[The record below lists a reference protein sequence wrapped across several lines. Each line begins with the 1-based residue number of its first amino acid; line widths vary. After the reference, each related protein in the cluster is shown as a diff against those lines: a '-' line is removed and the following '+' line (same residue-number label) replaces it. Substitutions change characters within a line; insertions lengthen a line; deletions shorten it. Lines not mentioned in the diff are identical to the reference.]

1 MNGMNGKRTAL
12 ITGANKGIGLETARQ
27 LGQRGITVLVG
38 ARDGERGARAVATL
52 RGESIDAHLIAL
64 DVTDA
69 TSIAEATRAIE
80 RDMGRLDVLV
90 NNAGIILGRP
100 KPSDTRLDDVRQV
113 FEVNVFAA
121 VAVTHAMLPLLRR
134 AASPA
139 ARIVMVSSEIGSLS
153 NHGDP
158 QWKYAWFNAIAYP
171 ASKAALNM
179 VTVQYAKELA
189 ATGIKVNAADPGYT
203 ATDLNGNRGTQTVE
217 EGARASVKLA
227 LLDDAGPTGGFFDA
241 RGQVP
246 W

>member
-1 MNGMNGKRTAL
+1 MNGKRTAL

-27 LGQRGITVLVG
+27 LGQRGMTVLVG
-38 ARDGERGARAVATL
+38 ARNHERGTRAVETL
-52 RGESIDAHLIAL
+52 RSEGLDARLIDLE
-64 DVTDA
+64 VTDA
-69 TSIAEATRAIE
+69 ASIKQCVTCIE
-80 RDMGRLDVLV
+80 RDVGRLDVLV

-100 KPSDTRLDDVRQV
+100 KPSETQLDEVRRV

-121 VAVTHAMLPLLRR
+121 VAVTNAMLPLLRR
-134 AASPA
+134 ASPA
-139 ARIVMVSSEIGSLS
+139 ARIVMVSSEIGGLS

-158 QWKYAWFNAIAYP
+158 HWKYAWFNAIAYP

-189 ATGIKVNAADPGYT
+189 GTGIKVNAADPGYT
-203 ATDLNGNRGTQTVE
+203 ATDLNGSRGTQTVE

-241 RGQVP
+241 RGEVP

>member
-1 MNGMNGKRTAL
+1 MHGMNGKRTAL

-27 LGQRGITVLVG
+27 LGQRGMTVLVG

-52 RGESIDAHLIAL
+52 RGEAIDARFIAL

-69 TSIAEATRAIE
+69 ASIAEASRAIE
-80 RDMGRLDVLV
+80 RDLGGLDVLV

-100 KPSDTRLDDVRQV
+100 KPSETRLDDVRRV

-121 VAVTHAMLPLLRR
+121 VAVTNAMLPLLRR
-134 AASPA
+134 ASPA
-139 ARIVMVSSEIGSLS
+139 ARIVMVSSEIGGLS

-203 ATDLNGNRGTQTVE
+203 ATDLNGHRGTQTVE

-241 RGQVP
+241 HGQKS

>member
-1 MNGMNGKRTAL
+1 M
-12 ITGANKGIGLETARQ
+12 
-27 LGQRGITVLVG
+27 TVLVG
-38 ARDGERGARAVATL
+38 ARDVERGARAVEAL
-52 RGESIDAHLIAL
+52 RADGIDARPVPL

-69 TSIAEATRAIE
+69 ASIARCASYIE
-80 RDMGRLDVLV
+80 RELGRLDVLV

-100 KPSDTRLDDVRQV
+100 RPSETQLDDVRRV

-121 VAVTHAMLPLLRR
+121 VAVTNAMLPLLRR
-134 AASPA
+134 ASPA
-139 ARIVMVSSEIGSLS
+139 ARIVMVSSEIGGLA

-158 QWKYAWFNAIAYP
+158 QWPYAWFNAIAYP

-203 ATDLNGNRGTQTVE
+203 ATDLNGHRGTQTVE

-227 LLDDAGPTGGFFDA
+227 LLDDRGPTGGFFDA
-241 RGQVP
+241 HGPIP

>member
-1 MNGMNGKRTAL
+1 MNDKRTAL

-27 LGQRGITVLVG
+27 FGQRGMTVLDG
-38 ARDGERGARAVATL
+38 ARDGERGARAVAAL
-52 RGESIDAHLIAL
+52 RQEGSDARLIAL

-69 TSIAEATRAIE
+69 ASIAHSAARIE
-80 RDMGRLDVLV
+80 RELGRLDVLV

-100 KPSDTRLDDVRQV
+100 RPSETRLDDLRRV
-113 FEVNVFAA
+113 FEVKVFAA
-121 VAVTHAMLPLLRR
+121 VAVTNAMLPLLRR
-134 AASPA
+134 ASPA
-139 ARIVMVSSEIGSLS
+139 ARIVMVSSELGGLA

-158 QWKYAWFNAIAYP
+158 QWQYAWFNAVAYP

-179 VTVQYAKELA
+179 VTLQYAKELA

-217 EGARASVKLA
+217 EGARASVRLA
-227 LLDDAGPTGGFFDA
+227 LLDEAGPTGGFFDA
-241 RGQVP
+241 RGPVP

>member
-1 MNGMNGKRTAL
+1 MNDKRTAL
-12 ITGANKGIGLETARQ
+12 ITGANKGIGFETARQ
-27 LGQRGITVLVG
+27 LGQRGMTVLLG
-38 ARDGERGARAVATL
+38 ARDSQRGARAVATL
-52 RGESIDAHLIAL
+52 CGEGIDARLITL

-69 TSIAEATRAIE
+69 PSIARGATRIE
-80 RDMGRLDVLV
+80 RELGRLDVLV

-100 KPSDTRLDDVRQV
+100 KPSETQLADVRRV

-121 VAVTHAMLPLLRR
+121 VAVTNAMLPLLRR
-134 AASPA
+134 ASPA
-139 ARIVMVSSEIGSLS
+139 ARIVMVSSEIGGLS

-158 QWKYAWFNAIAYP
+158 QWQYAWFNAIAYP

-189 ATGIKVNAADPGYT
+189 ETGIKVNAADPGYT

-217 EGARASVKLA
+217 EGARASVSLA

-241 RGQVP
+241 LGPVP

>member
-1 MNGMNGKRTAL
+1 MYGMNGTPTAL
-12 ITGANKGIGLETARQ
+12 ITGANRGIGLETARQ
-27 LGQRGITVLVG
+27 LGKQGMTVLVG
-38 ARDGERGARAVATL
+38 ARDE
-52 RGESIDAHLIAL
+52 
-64 DVTDA
+64 
-69 TSIAEATRAIE
+69 
-80 RDMGRLDVLV
+80 
-90 NNAGIILGRP
+90 
-100 KPSDTRLDDVRQV
+100 TRLDDVRRV
-113 FEVNVFAA
+113 FEINVFAA
-121 VAVTHAMLPLLRR
+121 VAVTNAMLPLLRR
-134 AASPA
+134 ASPA
-139 ARIVMVSSEIGSLS
+139 ARIVMVSSEIGGLS

-189 ATGIKVNAADPGYT
+189 GTGIKVNAADPGYT
-203 ATDLNGNRGTQTVE
+203 ATDLNGSRGTQTVE

>member
-1 MNGMNGKRTAL
+1 MNGKRTAL
-12 ITGANKGIGLETARQ
+12 ITGANKGIGFETARQ
-27 LGQRGITVLVG
+27 LGQRGMTVLVG
-38 ARDGERGARAVATL
+38 ARDRERGAHAVATL
-52 RGESIDAHLIAL
+52 RGEGIDAHLIAL

-69 TSIAEATRAIE
+69 TSIARAASRME
-80 RDMGRLDVLV
+80 RDLGRLDVLV

-100 KPSDTRLDDVRQV
+100 KPSETRLADLRRV

-121 VAVTHAMLPLLRR
+121 VAVTNAMLPLLHR
-134 AASPA
+134 ASPA
-139 ARIVMVSSEIGSLS
+139 ARIVMVSSELGGLS

-158 QWKYAWFNAIAYP
+158 GWQYAWFNAIAYP

-189 ATGIKVNAADPGYT
+189 AAGIKVNAADPGYT

-217 EGARASVKLA
+217 EGARASVNLA
-227 LLDDAGPTGGFFDA
+227 LLDDTGPTGGFFDA
-241 RGQVP
+241 RGPVP

>member
-1 MNGMNGKRTAL
+1 MHDRRTAL
-12 ITGANKGIGLETARQ
+12 VTGANKGIGLETARQ
-27 LGQRGITVLVG
+27 LGQRGMTVLVG
-38 ARDGERGARAVATL
+38 ARDGERGARAVEIL
-52 RGESIDAHLIAL
+52 RGEGIDARPLAL

-69 TSIAEATRAIE
+69 ASIARSASAIE
-80 RDMGRLDVLV
+80 RDVGRLDVLV

-100 KPSDTRLDDVRQV
+100 LPSETQIDDVRRV

-121 VAVTHAMLPLLRR
+121 VAVTNTMLPLLRR
-134 AASPA
+134 ASPP
-139 ARIVMVSSEIGSLS
+139 ARIVMVSSEIGSLA

-158 QWKYAWFNAIAYP
+158 QWKHAWFNAIAYP
-171 ASKAALNM
+171 ASKAALDM

-217 EGARASVKLA
+217 DGARASVKLA
-227 LLDDAGPTGGFFDA
+227 LLDDTGPTGGFFDA
-241 RGQVP
+241 LGPVA

>member
-1 MNGMNGKRTAL
+1 MYGMNGKRTAL

-27 LGQRGITVLVG
+27 LGKQGMTVLVG
-38 ARDGERGARAVATL
+38 ARDRERGARAVSTL
-52 RGESIDAHLIAL
+52 RGE
-64 DVTDA
+64 
-69 TSIAEATRAIE
+69 AI
-80 RDMGRLDVLV
+80 G
-90 NNAGIILGRP
+90 G
-100 KPSDTRLDDVRQV
+100 
-113 FEVNVFAA
+113 
-121 VAVTHAMLPLLRR
+121 
-134 AASPA
+134 
-139 ARIVMVSSEIGSLS
+139 LS

-189 ATGIKVNAADPGYT
+189 GTGIKVNAADPGYT
-203 ATDLNGNRGTQTVE
+203 ATDLNGSRGTQTVE

-241 RGQVP
+241 RGEVP